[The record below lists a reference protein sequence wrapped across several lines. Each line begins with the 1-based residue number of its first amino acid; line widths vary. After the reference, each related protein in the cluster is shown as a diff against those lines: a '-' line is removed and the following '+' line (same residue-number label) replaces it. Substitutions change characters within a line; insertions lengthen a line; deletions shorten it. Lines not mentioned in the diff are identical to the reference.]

1 MGTLVATDDRAA
13 PLGKGAIDFCEG
25 HRASGIAHGDN
36 GEKGVGRQAGNDVS
50 YSGAGREI
58 RQVEGAGV
66 RRLHLV
72 TVREAGDEGYRSWD
86 DVAGG
91 CIGGEKMACHS

>member
-13 PLGKGAIDFCEG
+13 LVGNGAIDFCEG
-25 HRASGIAHGDN
+25 HRASSVAHGDN
-36 GEKGVGRQAGNDVS
+36 KEKGVGHQARNNVS
-50 YSGAGREI
+50 CSGAGGEI

-66 RRLHLV
+66 RQLHLV
-72 TVREAGDEGYRSWD
+72 TVGEAGDEGYRSWD
-86 DVAGG
+86 DVACG

>member
-13 PLGKGAIDFCEG
+13 LVGNGAIDFCEG

-36 GEKGVGRQAGNDVS
+36 GEKEVGRQAGNDVS
-50 YSGAGREI
+50 CSGAGREI
-58 RQVEGAGV
+58 RQIKGAGV
-66 RRLHLV
+66 RQLHLV
-72 TVREAGDEGYRSWD
+72 TIGEAGNEGYRSGD

-91 CIGGEKMACHS
+91 CIGSEKMACCS